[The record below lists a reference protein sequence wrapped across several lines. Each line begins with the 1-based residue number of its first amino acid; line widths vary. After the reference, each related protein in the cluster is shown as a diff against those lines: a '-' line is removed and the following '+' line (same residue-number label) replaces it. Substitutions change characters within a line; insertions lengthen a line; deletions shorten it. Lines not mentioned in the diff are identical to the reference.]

1 MNSFSVMNAQVN
13 FNSLDF
19 LVVKG
24 KKFQC
29 RCLQELCDTD
39 SIASAVSQGVL
50 CPKIH

>member
-1 MNSFSVMNAQVN
+1 MNPFSVMNAQVN
-13 FNSLDF
+13 CNSLDF

-29 RCLQELCDTD
+29 HCLQELRDTD